1 MYEISK
7 TVFAAGFLVI
17 AAAAPAMADVADV
30 NNIADTLHPNIH
42 KNVTD
47 GANANPNDV
56 SPTGGGNLHGIA
68 NTPGQSGDNPSDV
81 GTAGFADQLNAVHGG
96 ISEVNPNALP

>member
-7 TVFAAGFLVI
+7 TVIAAGFLVI

-30 NNIADTLHPNIH
+30 NNIADILHPDIH

-47 GANANPNDV
+47 GANANPNGV
-56 SPTGGGNLHGIA
+56 SPAGGDNLHGIA
-68 NTPGQSGDNPSDV
+68 NTPGQNGDNPNND
-81 GTAGFADQLNAVHGG
+81 GTAGFANELNTVHGG
-96 ISEVNPNALP
+96 IGEVNRNVLP